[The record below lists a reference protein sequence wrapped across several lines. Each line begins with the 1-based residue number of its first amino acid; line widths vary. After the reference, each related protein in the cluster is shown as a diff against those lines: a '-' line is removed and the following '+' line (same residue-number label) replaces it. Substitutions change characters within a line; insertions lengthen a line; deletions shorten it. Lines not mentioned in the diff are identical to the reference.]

1 VKRIHLVA
9 VLTMTSGLAL
19 GLELTPGITR
29 VVASEE
35 SVQSQPKYALRL
47 DEGEKLAGV
56 NFQFTPKNGARRLS
70 AATWSPPPGTKVPLH
85 KHQRMEEY
93 FFIHSGRGVLL
104 INEQR
109 IPFQAGT
116 SLFVP
121 QNTWHGF
128 EFPDQEAV
136 IYGVSSPPG
145 LEEIFL
151 AWSNPGLSKKQIA
164 AVEQKHGLIWKEPKG
179 SPSDSAPE

>member
-1 VKRIHLVA
+1 MSNRELVGI
-9 VLTMTSGLAL
+9 LLAL
-19 GLELTPGITR
+19 LAAVGVPRTEGAALQRLG
-29 VVASEE
+29 
-35 SVQSQPKYALRL
+35 QSQFKYARGV
-47 DEGEKLAGV
+47 DQGEKLAGV

-70 AATWSPPPGTKVPLH
+70 AATWSPPIGTKVPLH

-93 FFIHSGRGVLL
+93 LFIHSGRGVLV
-104 INEQR
+104 IDGQK

-128 EFPDQEAV
+128 EFPDEGAV

-151 AWSNPGLSKKQIA
+151 AWSTPGLSKAQIA
-164 AVEQKHGLIWKEPKG
+164 ATERKHGLIWK
-179 SPSDSAPE
+179 APAESR